1 MAIDPRKRQKKVERR
16 TAKRKEKK
24 LALRRSQSIGLAG
37 QMSAAA
43 DSPDL
48 HCWVGDSLD
57 EEGLGWVVLS
67 RKLADSRVAF
77 ASFLIDRYCLGVK
90 DVFADV
96 RSHPAYVSD
105 IL

>member
-43 DSPDL
+43 DSPVL

-67 RKLADSRVAF
+67 RKLADRPIETRIPESH
-77 ASFLIDRYCLGVK
+77 
-90 DVFADV
+90 
-96 RSHPAYVSD
+96 SHPDSA
-105 IL
+105 